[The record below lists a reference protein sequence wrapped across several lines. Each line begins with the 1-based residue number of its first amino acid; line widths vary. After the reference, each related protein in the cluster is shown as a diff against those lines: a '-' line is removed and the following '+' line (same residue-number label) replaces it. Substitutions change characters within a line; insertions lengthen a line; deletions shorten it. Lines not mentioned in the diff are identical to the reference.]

1 MDDKVV
7 LGVHSHVSANTE
19 GSSNEFIDGHAWI
32 SVTRGGRTEVFG
44 LWPDN
49 HPNVDDNGRGTD
61 IRAGL
66 EAGYPATASRYF
78 ELGGEQTR
86 RLESLLSENVTWR
99 YTNTCASWASE
110 TVERVTGQRVK
121 ADDVLGF
128 ETPRKL
134 IESIRELEREH
145 PTSLDVPQPAN
156 ATPRSSGSHGRV
168 SVDGPAAKENALW
181 AVLVNRLDDPQRLQ
195 AWNDEVAG
203 HRREFDAAQ
212 ARADPRSDDPDRT
225 HLIGMA

>member
-1 MDDKVV
+1 MDEKVV
-7 LGVHSHVSANTE
+7 LGIHSHVSANTE

-32 SVTRGGRTEVFG
+32 SVTRDGRTEVFG

-49 HPNVDDNGRGTD
+49 HPNVEDNGRSTD
-61 IRAGL
+61 IRKGL

-78 ELGGEQTR
+78 ELNEAQSQ
-86 RLESLLSENVTWR
+86 RLESLLDENVTWR

-110 TVERVTGQRVK
+110 TVERATGQRVK

-156 ATPRSSGSHGRV
+156 AVPRSSGSFGSV
-168 SVDGPAAKENALW
+168 SVDGQAPQENALW
-181 AVLVNRLDDPQRLQ
+181 AELANRLDDPQRLQ
-195 AWNDEVAG
+195 AWTDQVAE
-203 HRREFDAAQ
+203 HRRELDAAQ
-212 ARADPRSDDPDRT
+212 ARTDPRKDDPDRT
-225 HLIGMA
+225 HAVGLA